1 MAQMTPAPQNF
12 MEPIRS
18 AIAETLGLS
27 YADVL
32 PQILH
37 LRATLDANVTTGL
50 DEYRIDGGYHFLV
63 WEAHAHLSPN
73 VLLPAGA
80 YSGIDINPDVVRRY
94 HEAKAWN
101 CRVSLYN
108 PDREAMKY
116 VETDVQNSAGNTATS
131 LCLGTILKRPVK
143 FCEGNDIMPLLVMEN
158 DRLRMSAQLVQP
170 GLELAPG
177 VPFLSE
183 STEYGLTLIGAFIRA
198 RTT

>member
-18 AIAETLGLS
+18 ALAETLGLS

-37 LRATLDANVTTGL
+37 LRVSLDGTMTNAL

-63 WEAHAHLSPN
+63 WEVHAHIAPTQLNPFDPP
-73 VLLPAGA
+73 L
-80 YSGIDINPDVVRRY
+80 GISAIRKY
-94 HEAKAWN
+94 HRAKAWN
-101 CRVSLYN
+101 CSISLYN
-108 PDREAMKY
+108 PDREAMRY
-116 VETDVQNSAGNTATS
+116 IENDVQNSAGNTAVS
-131 LCLGTILKRPVK
+131 MNLGDLMKRPVK

-158 DRLRMSAQLVQP
+158 DRLRMGASLIKTAFYNDS
-170 GLELAPG
+170 GLDT
-177 VPFLSE
+177 
-183 STEYGLTLIGAFIRA
+183 TEYGVMLIGAFIRA

>member
-37 LRATLDANVTTGL
+37 LRVSLDKNATAAL

-63 WEAHAHLSPN
+63 WEAHAHIAPN
-73 VLLPAGA
+73 ALAPAGA
-80 YSGIDINPDVVRRY
+80 GEAGIADLKKY
-94 HEAKAWN
+94 HRAKAWN
-101 CRVSLYN
+101 CSISLYN
-108 PDREAMKY
+108 PDREAMRY
-116 VETDVQNSAGNTATS
+116 IENDVQNSAGNTAVS
-131 LCLGTILKRPVK
+131 MNLGDLMKRPVK

-158 DRLRMSAQLVQP
+158 DRLRMGASLIKTAFDDDA
-170 GLELAPG
+170 GLDT
-177 VPFLSE
+177 
-183 STEYGLTLIGAFIRA
+183 TEYGVMLIGAFIRA